1 MFLGTLRY
9 HERVFVQAAAAT
21 SVSSPM
27 EDERRTYSARPRI
40 ASARAAAAAFA
51 RSSTNL
57 VEAPSSTKLL
67 RRSIMAGAPVERGVS
82 GSELET
88 ESMASTNSAPE
99 WPEFEACA
107 LPAGCGTLVEL
118 TGYGLVLS
126 AVNRS
131 AAFMRRKTLR
141 CTVSSSCNLV

>member
-1 MFLGTLRY
+1 
-9 HERVFVQAAAAT
+9 
-21 SVSSPM
+21 
-27 EDERRTYSARPRI
+27 
-40 ASARAAAAAFA
+40 
-51 RSSTNL
+51 
-57 VEAPSSTKLL
+57 
-67 RRSIMAGAPVERGVS
+67 MAGAPVERGVS

-131 AAFMRRKTLR
+131 AAVMRRKLSDAHFQTPVTLSALAFGASD
-141 CTVSSSCNLV
+141 SSWLALPNNSGRELLQPWDS

>member
-1 MFLGTLRY
+1 MSAY
-9 HERVFVQAAAAT
+9 SVQAAAAT

-51 RSSTNL
+51 RSSTSL
-57 VEAPSSTKLL
+57 VDAPSRTKLL

-99 WPEFEACA
+99 WPGFEACA

-131 AAFMRRKTLR
+131 AAVMRRKLSDAQFQTII
-141 CTVSSSCNLV
+141 NLV